1 MTSDQ
6 GSAKSERASAPD
18 ERREGRPSHGGQGL
32 SSDGQFPRTKEPIGG
47 YCLIDCKASTEPRLP
62 HGLDCVAPGSAAAPP
77 RIVRTS
83 TMSGTTAPPI
93 RVASIRPKFAPD
105 VPWFLGQTEQSRW

>member
-1 MTSDQ
+1 MSD
-6 GSAKSERASAPD
+6 AKAVQV
-18 ERREGRPSHGGQGL
+18 HGGKGL

-47 YCLIDCKASTEPRLP
+47 YCLIDCK
-62 HGLDCVAPGSAAAPP
+62 GLDRTTASRRTGLCRARLAGAPLG
-77 RIVRTS
+77 IVRTS